1 MTRYQYLASLLAER
15 IEQGLYC
22 HGEKL
27 PSVRSLSQEHG
38 VSISTVQ
45 QAYQMLE
52 QRQLI
57 TPQPRSGYFVAP
69 RKAQLPVPPM
79 SRPVQ
84 RPVEITQ
91 WDQVLDMLAG
101 HADTSIVP
109 FSSGVPDINQ
119 PSLKP
124 LWRELSRVA
133 QHNLRAVLGYDELPG
148 CRELR
153 QQIARLMLD
162 GGSVVSADDIVI
174 TSGSQSGMSLALL
187 TVCQRG
193 DIVAVE
199 SPAYYGTMQLLRGL
213 GIKVI
218 EIPTDPDTGISIEA
232 LELALDQWPIKG
244 VLLVPN
250 CNNPLGFIMP
260 DARKRAVLALAQ
272 RHDIVIFEDDVYG
285 ELATEYPRPRTI
297 HSWDSDG
304 RVLLCSSFT
313 KSVAPGLRVGWVVP
327 GRYHD
332 KLLHM
337 KYAVIG
343 TNVPATQLAAAT
355 FVREGHY
362 HRHVRRMRQI
372 YQRNMEI
379 YTCWV
384 REYFPCGICVTR
396 PKGGF
401 MLWVELPPQV
411 DMVCVARQLCRLKIQ
426 VAPGSLFSASGKYRN
441 CVRINCALPPDEK
454 HREVM
459 QKLGEAVMVAIE

>member
-15 IEQGLYC
+15 IEQGLYR

-69 RKAQLPVPPM
+69 RKAQPPVPPM

-162 GGSVVSADDIVI
+162 GGSVVGADDIVI

-297 HSWDSDG
+297 HSWDIDG